1 MATGQFSDSRLAET
15 VADDVLAG
23 RFLWCQALGWL
34 RWSGTRWSRATE
46 ETVAEAVRKY
56 VWAQFSRADAAGDE
70 TRRLGWHPI
79 LKAHRQAAILRLAK
93 GIVERE
99 AADFDRH
106 PELLNTP
113 AGVVDLRAGTTQ
125 PHDPDLLLTKIAKG
139 NYVPGLT
146 HSDWDQALSALPDE
160 VRGWFQVRVGQAIT
174 GLPTPDGVIV
184 ICQGS
189 GENGKSAVLTD
200 GLLPA
205 LGDYA
210 SPASPKLIAGRQEHS
225 TERADLRGQRLL
237 IAEELTEDRS
247 LNITT
252 LKQISDVGEIKA
264 RHVHKDNMTFAAS
277 HSLFVTTNHIPLV
290 NEVDHG
296 TWRRLAL
303 LRFPFTFRKPSDTVY
318 AEGDRKGDPRLKP
331 RLRAGADG
339 QHDAIVTWAVDGA
352 RKFFQ
357 GGFPPLP
364 PTVKADTD
372 AWRMQSDRVLAFW
385 EEMLIQDPSSCVTT
399 TDLLETFNGWLKAE
413 GHHEWPKELFHS
425 RFKQHEVTVRR
436 RAIEV
441 RPRKLEQFL
450 SRPIGATRPL
460 ADRPRVY
467 SGLRFRLAADH
478 EMPLRSD
485 RSSDRLE
492 DQKEE
497 SHEKYVRGLDQLDQ
511 PFLGE
516 SGRSA
521 THERGVGG

>member
-1 MATGQFSDSRLAET
+1 MATGRFSDSRLAET

-23 RFLWCQALGWL
+23 RFLWCEALGWL
-34 RWSGTRWSRATE
+34 RWNGTRWTRATE
-46 ETVAEAVRKY
+46 ETVAEAIRKY
-56 VWAQFSRADAAGDE
+56 VWTQFSRADADGDE
-70 TRRLGWHPI
+70 TGRLGWHPI
-79 LKAHRQAAILRLAK
+79 LKGHRQAAILRLAK
-93 GIVERE
+93 GIVERD

-106 PELLNTP
+106 PNLLNTP
-113 AGVVDLRAGTTQ
+113 AGVVDLRTGTTQ
-125 PHDPDLLLTKIAKG
+125 PHDPGLLITKIARG

-146 HSDWDQALSALPDE
+146 HSDWDQALSALPED
-160 VRGWFQVRVGQAIT
+160 VGGWFQVRVGQAIT
-174 GLPTPDGVIV
+174 GMPTPDGVIV
-184 ICQGS
+184 ICQGN

-247 LNITT
+247 LNITA

-264 RHVHKDNMTFAAS
+264 RYVHKDNMTFAAS
-277 HSLFVTTNHIPLV
+277 HSLFVTTNHIPSV

-296 TWRRLAL
+296 TWRRLTL
-303 LRFPFTFRKPSDTVY
+303 LRFPFTFRKPLETLG
-318 AEGDRKGDPRLKP
+318 AEGDRKGDPGLKP
-331 RLRAGADG
+331 RLRAGGNG

-352 RKFFQ
+352 RKFYRD
-357 GGFPPLP
+357 GFLPLP
-364 PTVKADTD
+364 LTVKADTD

-385 EEMLIQDPSSCVTT
+385 KEMLIEDPSCCVTT
-399 TDLLETFNGWLKAE
+399 LDLLETFNGWLKAN

-425 RFKQHEVTVRR
+425 RFKQHEVTAQHRVV
-436 RAIEV
+436 EL

-450 SRPIGATRPL
+450 SRPTGATRPL

-467 SGLRFRLAADH
+467 SRVRFRIAADD
-478 EMPLRSD
+478 EISLRSN
-485 RSSDRLE
+485 RSSSRLE

-497 SHEKYVRGLDQLDQ
+497 SRGKYVGGLDHLDR
-511 PFLGE
+511 PCFVV
-516 SGRSA
+516 GRPTFA
-521 THERGVGG
+521 PITGT